1 MLRDTIIHCAYRRAE
16 WRRRRSLICH
26 SARRRSALG
35 LALVGLLIGAQAAAG
50 QSQHD
55 SAFRPLFDGASL
67 TGWHVSAATTH
78 SAASFQR
85 SGGAWSVQDGA
96 ITGTQ
101 DLPGNGG
108 ILVSDESF
116 GDVEIALEARVDFGV
131 DSGIFLRSSE
141 AGAAYQVLVDYY
153 PGGSIG
159 GLYGEALGGDP
170 YIKNFEFLD
179 APERIRLLPAAF
191 PAPVTPEDWPR
202 FWHSEDWNEIRA
214 RIEGNPPRVTTWING
229 VRFLDYQDDRR
240 RLPDRGAIALQVH
253 GGGDHRGQLV
263 RYRNIRVKP
272 LD

>member
-1 MLRDTIIHCAYRRAE
+1 MYEGGRLRRQLPFFVTV
-16 WRRRRSLICH
+16 CH
-26 SARRRSALG
+26 L
-35 LALVGLLIGAQAAAG
+35 AAG
-50 QSQHD
+50 FLVASLLAGGATGAEELVDD
-55 SAFRPLFDGASL
+55 SGFRALFDGSTL
-67 TGWHVSAATTH
+67 RGWHVSAATTH
-78 SAASFQR
+78 SAASGQR

-96 ITGTQ
+96 IVGTQ

-116 GDVEIALEARVDFGV
+116 GDTELVLEARVDFGV

-141 AGAAYQVLVDYY
+141 SGAAYQILVDYY

-159 GLYGEALGGDP
+159 GLYGEALPGDL

-179 APERIRLLPAAF
+179 APERIRLLPAAY

-202 FWHSEDWNEIRA
+202 FWHVDGWNEIRA
-214 RIEGNPPRVTTWING
+214 RITGDPPRVTSWING
-229 VRFLDYQDDRR
+229 IRFLEFQDDRR
-240 RLPDRGAIALQVH
+240 RLPERGAIALQVH

-263 RYRNIRVKP
+263 RYRNIRIKA

>member
-1 MLRDTIIHCAYRRAE
+1 MLRDTIIHCAYHRGEA
-16 WRRRRSLICH
+16 RRREPLICH
-26 SARRRSALG
+26 SPGRYALG
-35 LALVGLLIGAQAAAG
+35 LALVAVLAGAPLAAAP
-50 QSQHD
+50 SQD
-55 SAFRPLFDGASL
+55 DGLFRPLFDGASL
-67 TGWHVSAATTH
+67 AGWHVSAATTH

-141 AGAAYQVLVDYY
+141 SGAAYQILVDYY

-170 YIKNFEFLD
+170 WVRNFAFLD
-179 APERIRLLPAAF
+179 APDHIRLLPAAF

-202 FWHSEDWNEIRA
+202 FWHSEGWNEIRA
-214 RIEGNPPRVTTWING
+214 RITGNPPRVTSWING
-229 VRFLDYQDDRR
+229 VRFLEYQDDRR

-253 GGGDHRGQLV
+253 GGGDHRGAFV
-263 RYRNIRVKP
+263 RYRNIRVKT

>member
-1 MLRDTIIHCAYRRAE
+1 MAADELGEDSGFRA
-16 WRRRRSLICH
+16 
-26 SARRRSALG
+26 
-35 LALVGLLIGAQAAAG
+35 
-50 QSQHD
+50 
-55 SAFRPLFDGASL
+55 LFDGSSL
-67 TGWHVSAATTH
+67 AGWHVSAATTH
-78 SAASFQR
+78 SATSGQR
-85 SGGAWSVQDGA
+85 SGGAWSAQDGA

-116 GDVEIALEARVDFGV
+116 GDVELVLEARIDFGV

-141 AGAAYQVLVDYY
+141 SGAAYQILVDYY

-159 GLYGEALGGDP
+159 GLYGEALPGDL
-170 YIKNFEFLD
+170 YIKNFAFLD
-179 APERIRLLPAAF
+179 APERIRLLPAAY

-202 FWHSEDWNEIRA
+202 FWRSQGWNEIRA
-214 RIEGNPPRVTTWING
+214 RITGNPPRVTSWING
-229 VRFLDYQDDRR
+229 IRFLEFQDDRR

-253 GGGDHRGQLV
+253 GGGDHRFQFV